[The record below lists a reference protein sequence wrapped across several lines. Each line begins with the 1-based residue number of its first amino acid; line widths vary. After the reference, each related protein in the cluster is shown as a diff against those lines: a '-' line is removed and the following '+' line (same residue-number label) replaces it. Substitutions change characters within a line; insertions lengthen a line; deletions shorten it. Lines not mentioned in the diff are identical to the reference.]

1 MQMIENTMKLVFLFC
16 RSPLHTFDAVTYSFS
31 LYLKLIPQV
40 ASVFFLLGIKEKLIM
55 DVPQRMHLTI
65 KNGAQFKSIAM
76 VTILEDEDFGGIAA
90 EIAQQIQMEVA
101 EAPHRHVPPQIA
113 NGQVGEI
120 GELVPRHVAKLEEL
134 VIVKVEEQ
142 IQIVVLEKG
151 SVESD
156 NRPNAEGKNV
166 PHWMKKKSNSVI
178 RYRVHLQHQ
187 QIANMI
193 PGVLGVHVLDVIMDL
208 DPEEEGSKWQHK
220 MVEDHVI
227 AKMLKRKVVVAQIAR
242 LKMMIQNQNVSF
254 SVLFFFDLFFIFFG

>member
-1 MQMIENTMKLVFLFC
+1 MV
-16 RSPLHTFDAVTYSFS
+16 
-31 LYLKLIPQV
+31 
-40 ASVFFLLGIKEKLIM
+40 
-55 DVPQRMHLTI
+55 VPQRMHLTI
-65 KNGAQFKSIAM
+65 KNGAQYKLIAM
-76 VTILEDEDFGGIAA
+76 VTILEDEAFGGIAA
-90 EIAQQIQMEVA
+90 EIVQQIQMEVA

-120 GELVPRHVAKLEEL
+120 GEHVPRLVAKLEEL

-178 RYRVHLQHQ
+178 RHRVHLQHQ
-187 QIANMI
+187 QIANGI

-220 MVEDHVI
+220 MVADHVI

-254 SVLFFFDLFFIFFG
+254 SLYFIFISFG

>member
-31 LYLKLIPQV
+31 LYLKLISQV

-76 VTILEDEDFGGIAA
+76 VTILEDEDFGGIAV
-90 EIAQQIQMEVA
+90 EIVQQIQMEVA

-120 GELVPRHVAKLEEL
+120 GEHVPRLVAKLEEL

-142 IQIVVLEKG
+142 IQIVVLEKE

-156 NRPNAEGKNV
+156 NRPNVEAKNV
-166 PHWMKKKSNSVI
+166 PHWMQKKLNSVI
-178 RYRVHLQHQ
+178 RHRVHLQHQ
-187 QIANMI
+187 QIANGI
-193 PGVLGVHVLDVIMDL
+193 PGVHGVHVLDVIMDL
-208 DPEEEGSKWQHK
+208 DPEEEGSKWQRK
-220 MVEDHVI
+220 MAVGHVI
-227 AKMLKRKVVVAQIAR
+227 ARMLKRKVVVAQIAQ

-254 SVLFFFDLFFIFFG
+254 RLYFIFISLG

>member
-55 DVPQRMHLTI
+55 DVPQQMHLTI
-65 KNGAQFKSIAM
+65 KNGVQFKSIAM
-76 VTILEDEDFGGIAA
+76 VTILEDEVFGGIVG
-90 EIAQQIQMEVA
+90 EIAQQIWMEA
-101 EAPHRHVPPQIA
+101 AAIHVHPQIA
-113 NGQVGEI
+113 NGLDGEI
-120 GELVPRHVAKLEEL
+120 GEHVPKLVAKLEEL

-193 PGVLGVHVLDVIMDL
+193 PGVLGVHVLLPV
-208 DPEEEGSKWQHK
+208 DPEEKGAS
-220 MVEDHVI
+220 DL
-227 AKMLKRKVVVAQIAR
+227 LKH
-242 LKMMIQNQNVSF
+242 
-254 SVLFFFDLFFIFFG
+254 

>member
-55 DVPQRMHLTI
+55 DVPQQMHLTI
-65 KNGAQFKSIAM
+65 KNGVQFKSIAM
-76 VTILEDEDFGGIAA
+76 VTILEDEVFGGIVG
-90 EIAQQIQMEVA
+90 EIAQQIWMEA
-101 EAPHRHVPPQIA
+101 AAIHVHPQIA
-113 NGQVGEI
+113 NGLDGEI
-120 GELVPRHVAKLEEL
+120 GEHVPKLVAKLEEL

-220 MVEDHVI
+220 MVADHVI

-242 LKMMIQNQNVSF
+242 LMMIQNQNVSF
-254 SVLFFFDLFFIFFG
+254 IIFF

>member
-76 VTILEDEDFGGIAA
+76 VTILEDEVFGGIAA
-90 EIAQQIQMEVA
+90 EIAQQIQMEAV

-120 GELVPRHVAKLEEL
+120 GEHVPRLVAKLEEL

-142 IQIVVLEKG
+142 IQIVDLERG

-166 PHWMKKKSNSVI
+166 PHWMKNKLNSVI
-178 RYRVHLQHQ
+178 RHRVHLQHQ

-220 MVEDHVI
+220 MVADPVI
-227 AKMLKRKVVVAQIAR
+227 ARMLKRKVVVAQIAR
-242 LKMMIQNQNVSF
+242 LKMIQNLNVSY
-254 SVLFFFDLFFIFFG
+254 SVLFFINLFFISFG